1 MAKKATKKKVTKKA
15 AKKKVAKKATKKVAK
30 KATKKVAKKATK
42 KVVKKATKK
51 VAKKATKKV
60 AKKATKKVAK
70 KPAAKKVTKG
80 FDKVAKT
87 RTKSQVMTVLS
98 EKTGLSKKEVSGVFE
113 TLGDLIGFDLKKG
126 PGTFTVP
133 GLMKVVVV
141 RKPAVKAR
149 KGINP
154 FTGEE
159 MMFKAKPARN
169 VVKVRALKGLK
180 DMV

>member
-1 MAKKATKKKVTKKA
+1 MA
-15 AKKKVAKKATKKVAK
+15 AKKKKATAKKKSTKTTAKAK
-30 KATKKVAKKATK
+30 KTKATS
-42 KVVKKATKK
+42 TT
-51 VAKKATKKV
+51 AK
-60 AKKATKKVAK
+60 AK
-70 KPAAKKVTKG
+70 KPAAAKSVKKKG
-80 FDKVAKT
+80 FDKVSKP
-87 RTKSQVMTVLS
+87 RTKSQILTAISDNADL
-98 EKTGLSKKEVSGVFE
+98 TKKQVGEVFE
-113 TLGDLIGFDLKKG
+113 ILGEMISHDLKKG

-149 KGINP
+149 KGVNP

-169 VVKVRALKGLK
+169 VVRVRPLKGLK